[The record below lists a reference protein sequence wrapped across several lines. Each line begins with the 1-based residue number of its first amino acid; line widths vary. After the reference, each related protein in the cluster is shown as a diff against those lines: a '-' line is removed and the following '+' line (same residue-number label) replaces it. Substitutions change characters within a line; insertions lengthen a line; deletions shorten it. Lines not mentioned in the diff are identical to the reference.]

1 MDAIGRRLVIG
12 LSVVIFL
19 FLYVA
24 SWYWLYPEAF
34 SIEMFIDGWV
44 DRSEGRSI
52 SDSIKLAKYECG
64 VSASL

>member
-24 SWYWLYPEAF
+24 SL
-34 SIEMFIDGWV
+34 V
-44 DRSEGRSI
+44 
-52 SDSIKLAKYECG
+52 LAVSRG
-64 VSASL
+64 VFHRDVY